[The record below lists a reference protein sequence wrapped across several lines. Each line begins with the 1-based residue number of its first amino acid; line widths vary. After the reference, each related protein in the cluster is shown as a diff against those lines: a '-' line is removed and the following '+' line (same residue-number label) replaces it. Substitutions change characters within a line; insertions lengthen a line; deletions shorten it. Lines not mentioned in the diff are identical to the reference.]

1 MTDVIIE
8 NIVRIAAAL
17 LMLLIS
23 VGGAY
28 LTSLISRQEK
38 LKSIGIATQQVI
50 DAAIQTT
57 GELQQTVVNDL
68 KAASADGKLTES
80 DISMLYKDVIDL
92 TLDKLSMPTVELLN
106 AVGADIEAIIH
117 GATED
122 WINKAKG
129 NAPIAE

>member
-8 NIVRIAAAL
+8 NIVRIVAAL
-17 LMLLIS
+17 LMMLIS

-28 LTSLISRQEK
+28 LTSLIARNEK
-38 LKSIGIATQQVI
+38 LKSIGTATQQVI

-57 GELQQTVVNDL
+57 GELQQTVVGDL
-68 KAASADGKLTES
+68 KAASADGKLSEEKINT
-80 DISMLYKDVIDL
+80 LYHDVVVL
-92 TLDKLSMPTVELLN
+92 TLDKLSAPTINLLN

-122 WINKAKG
+122 WINTMKPWKA
-129 NAPIAE
+129 EE

>member
-8 NIVRIAAAL
+8 NIVKIVAAL
-17 LMLLIS
+17 LMMLIS

-28 LTSLISRQEK
+28 LTSLIARNEK
-38 LKSIGIATQQVI
+38 LKSIGTATQQVI

-68 KAASADGKLTES
+68 KAASADGKLSNEEINT
-80 DISMLYKDVIDL
+80 LYHDVVVL
-92 TLDKLSMPTVELLN
+92 TLDKLSVPTINLLN

-122 WINKAKG
+122 WINAMKPWKA
-129 NAPIAE
+129 EE